1 MMLRDGLRK
10 LILGLAVAS
19 LCAPTAV
26 RADGA
31 IRVLAAGS
39 LTGAFTELA
48 KVYGA
53 QTGDKV
59 ETAFGP
65 SGLLLDRIEK
75 GEAADLFASANM
87 AHPET
92 LAREGKAA
100 PVVVFARN
108 TLCGIAR
115 QDVHLTTANFLERIV
130 DPSVKLGT
138 STPKADPGGDYAWA
152 LFAKADA
159 VKPGSRSALEAKAL
173 QLVGGA
179 SSPPVP
185 AGRNAL
191 AYFLEEHQADIFLAY
206 CSSGQAAAGGLDVVA
221 TPAPLTVGADYGLAV
236 VKQDPAR
243 EAAASRFA
251 FFVLSPAGQ
260 AVLARYGFRTVAAPS
275 S

>member
-1 MMLRDGLRK
+1 MSRRRAVPRLLLGFVLA
-10 LILGLAVAS
+10 GLAS
-19 LCAPTAV
+19 PPTV
-26 RADGA
+26 FADSA

-39 LTGAFTELA
+39 LAGAFTELA
-48 KVYGA
+48 RTYGA
-53 QTGDKV
+53 QTGDLV

-65 SGLLLDRIEK
+65 SGLLLDHIEK

-87 AHPET
+87 AHPEM

-100 PVVVFARN
+100 PSLVFARN

-115 QDVHLTTANFLERIV
+115 PDVHLTTDDFLARIL
-130 DPSVKLGT
+130 DPAVKLGT

-159 VKPGSRSALEAKAL
+159 LEPGARARLESKAL

-179 SSPPVP
+179 ESPAVP

-191 AYFLEEHQADIFLAY
+191 AYFLEEHRADVFLAY
-206 CSSGQAAAGGLDVVA
+206 CSSGEAAGGGLDIVA
-221 TPAPLTVGADYGLAV
+221 PPGPLIVGADYGLAV
-236 VKQDPAR
+236 LKRDPAH
-243 EAAASRFA
+243 EAAAARFA

-260 AVLARYGFRTVAAPS
+260 AVLARHGFQPVAAPS